1 VRVAAPSAPAA
12 SSKSTSRVLA
22 GPGPVPSH
30 AANERSELARRV
42 ANEVDEAS
50 PSGRSRSNEEE
61 AKQIEMANEKRIKV
75 TLACEVCKRRNYIT
89 MKSKINDRE
98 RIEMKKYCRWDR
110 QHTLHRETR

>member
-1 VRVAAPSAPAA
+1 MERAP
-12 SSKSTSRVLA
+12 R
-22 GPGPVPSH
+22 G
-30 AANERSELARRV
+30 ERKQ
-42 ANEVDEAS
+42 
-50 PSGRSRSNEEE
+50 RSRSG
-61 AKQIEMANEKRIKV
+61 AISMATEKRIKV